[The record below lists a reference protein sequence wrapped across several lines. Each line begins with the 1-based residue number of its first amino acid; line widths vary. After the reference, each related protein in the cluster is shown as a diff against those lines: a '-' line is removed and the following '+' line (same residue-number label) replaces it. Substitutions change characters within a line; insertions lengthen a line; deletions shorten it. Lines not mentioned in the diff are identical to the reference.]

1 MNTDD
6 SITRSFLS
14 GDNIALSINL
24 TTGTY
29 RYLTRYVSSLKWYH
43 NGTNISNTDRISI
56 TNNGTSLSISNMIDS
71 DAGTYEAKIG
81 SIDYN
86 GYGSSSECDQN
97 WLPSLEVLALHAP
110 VTFIVQQHHIPE
122 YNPEDTIEVFAL
134 DPTLNILTIN
144 NSFAINTSRFLYD
157 TPYRYFYKNGISQ
170 SFNTEH
176 FSFIRSY
183 GSEILLSH
191 QIRYNN
197 TEDVAG
203 HYAYTEASYADFYLY
218 SNCRSYYYYIDYTYF
233 IFFDFPVF
241 IVFWTLLKNGEM

>member
-1 MNTDD
+1 MNAND

-14 GDNIALSINL
+14 GDNIALNINL
-24 TTGTY
+24 TTGAY
-29 RYLTRYVSSLKWYH
+29 RYYTRYVSSLNWYH

-71 DAGTYEAKIG
+71 DAGKYEVKIG
-81 SIDYN
+81 SIDYY

-97 WLPSLEVLALHAP
+97 LLPALEVLALHAP

-122 YNPEDTIEVFAL
+122 CNPEDTIKVFVL
-134 DPTLNILTIN
+134 DPIHNILTIN
-144 NSFAINTSRFLYD
+144 NSFAINTNRLLYD

-176 FSFIRSY
+176 FSFTRSY

-203 HYAYTEASYADFYLY
+203 HYVYTEASYADYHLY
-218 SNCRSYYYYIDYTYF
+218 SNCRSYYYYIDHN
-233 IFFDFPVF
+233 IFQFPVF

>member
-6 SITRSFLS
+6 SITRSFLC

-24 TTGTY
+24 TTGAY
-29 RYLTRYVSSLKWYH
+29 RYYTRYVSSLNWYH

-71 DAGTYEAKIG
+71 DAGIYEAKIG
-81 SIDYN
+81 SIDYY
-86 GYGSSSECDQN
+86 GYGSSSECDQSF
-97 WLPSLEVLALHAP
+97 LPVLEVLALHAP
-110 VTFIVQQHHIPE
+110 VTFIVQQHHIPK
-122 YNPEDTIEVFAL
+122 YNPEDTIKVFAL
-134 DPTLNILTIN
+134 DPTHNILTIN
-144 NSFAINTSRFLYD
+144 NSLEINTNRLLYD

-176 FSFIRSY
+176 FSFTRSY

-203 HYAYTEASYADFYLY
+203 HYVYTELSYAFYIRHY
-218 SNCRSYYYYIDYTYF
+218 NCRSYNYYINDY
-233 IFFDFPVF
+233 FFEFPLF
-241 IVFWTLLKNGEM
+241 IVFWTLHKNGEM

>member
-29 RYLTRYVSSLKWYH
+29 RYLTGYVSSLKWYH

-71 DAGTYEAKIG
+71 DAGKYEAKIG

-97 WLPSLEVLALHAP
+97 LLPSLEILALQAP

-122 YNPEDTIEVFAL
+122 YNPEDTIEVFVL
-134 DPTLNILTIN
+134 DPTHNILTIN
-144 NSFAINTSRFLYD
+144 NSFAINTNRFLYD
-157 TPYRYFYKNGISQ
+157 TPYSYFYKNGISQ

-176 FSFIRSY
+176 FSFTTSY

-191 QIRYNN
+191 QIRYSN

-203 HYAYTEASYADFYLY
+203 HYVYTELSHAFDVHYH
-218 SNCRSYYYYIDYTYF
+218 CRSYSYYISDY
-233 IFFDFPVF
+233 FFLSFQC
-241 IVFWTLLKNGEM
+241 L